1 MPADPLPSW
10 NEGEAR
16 ARLVDYWKRVTTDKA
31 PHLVPP
37 GDSDLKV
44 GRLDKALKIAR
55 ARDRTVVDM
64 AANWNIVFPFQRDA
78 AGS

>member
-1 MPADPLPSW
+1 M
-10 NEGEAR
+10 ERRQAR

-55 ARDRTVVDM
+55 ARDWTIVDM
-64 AANWNIVFPFQRDA
+64 AADWNIVFPFQRGA